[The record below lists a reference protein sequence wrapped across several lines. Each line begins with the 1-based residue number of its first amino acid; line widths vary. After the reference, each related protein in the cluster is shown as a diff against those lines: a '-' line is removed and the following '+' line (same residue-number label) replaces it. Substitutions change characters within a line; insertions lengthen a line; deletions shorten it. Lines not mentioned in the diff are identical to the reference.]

1 VGVRALAR
9 PNLYELEA
17 VLIMTKKSRKSNQ
30 YWLIKVPRKK
40 FPKPLFHFDQQVGI
54 PGQDDR
60 GNSYYD
66 IGVITGIQY
75 ITYGNQTGKWYYRI
89 RILKCD
95 YNPKLVGS
103 DDSHYIEESSLV
115 ADNTRL

>member
-1 VGVRALAR
+1 MA
-9 PNLYELEA
+9 
-17 VLIMTKKSRKSNQ
+17 KKSEKSKR
-30 YWLIKVPRKK
+30 YWLIKVPRKQ

-54 PGQDDR
+54 PSKDEQ

-66 IGVITGIQY
+66 IGVIIGIQY
-75 ITYGNQTGKWYYRI
+75 TTCSSRLPQWYYRV

-103 DDSHYIEESSLV
+103 DDGHYIEESSLV
-115 ADNTRL
+115 ADNTIL